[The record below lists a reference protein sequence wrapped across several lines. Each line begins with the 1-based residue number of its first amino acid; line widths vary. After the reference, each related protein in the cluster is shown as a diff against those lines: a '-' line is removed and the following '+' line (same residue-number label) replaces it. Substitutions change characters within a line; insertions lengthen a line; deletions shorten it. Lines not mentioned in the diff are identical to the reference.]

1 MEVDDQATRI
11 CKLDEPRWE
20 NVGEFFNV
28 AAKGGKRVQQSK
40 LSRAP
45 VMPYCMSRDPDVGK
59 FPPFQLKNQYPGGSS
74 LQHKVVGDHAL
85 NLYRLP
91 IKNSRREAG
100 ALSGLF
106 CTPRQEWMA
115 RDCVG
120 RNDSP
125 RFID

>member
-1 MEVDDQATRI
+1 MEVDYQAPGFA
-11 CKLDEPRWE
+11 CGANVGCE
-20 NVGEFFNV
+20 NVGEFLNV
-28 AAKGGKRVQQSK
+28 AAKGSKRVQQSR
-40 LSRAP
+40 LS
-45 VMPYCMSRDPDVGK
+45 MPYCMSRDPDLAT
-59 FPPFQLKNQYPGGSS
+59 FLPFQLKNQNPGSSS
-74 LQHKVVGDHAL
+74 LQDKVVSNHPL
-85 NLYRLP
+85 HLHRLAVE
-91 IKNSRREAG
+91 NSRREAG